1 MDIEKII
8 DGIVLA
14 EGGYINDPKDA
25 GGATRYG
32 ITESVAKANG
42 YQGDMKEL
50 PMTFAR
56 QVYKNQYY
64 LVPKFDQVAAIAPEV
79 AAELIDIGVNMG
91 TGFAK
96 TTLQGALNFL
106 NRQGSDYRDI
116 AEDGAIGA
124 GTIAALSALVAKR
137 GMAGQKM
144 LLKTIII
151 MRGARY
157 LAICQGNP
165 VQEAFLYGW
174 LDGRVHFTV

>member
-8 DGIVLA
+8 DGIIAA
-14 EGGYINDPKDA
+14 EGGYVNDPKDA

-32 ITESVAKANG
+32 ITEAVAKANG

-50 PMTFAR
+50 PMIFAR

-64 LVPKFDQVAAIAPEV
+64 LTPKFDQVGAIAPEV

-106 NRQGSDYRDI
+106 NRQGSDYKDI
-116 AEDGAIGA
+116 AEDGGIGA
-124 GTIAALSALVAKR
+124 GTIAALTALVARR

-157 LAICQGNP
+157 LAICKGNP
-165 VQEAFLYGW
+165 VQEDFLYGW
-174 LDGRVHFTV
+174 LDSRVHFTV

>member
-8 DGIVLA
+8 DGILAA
-14 EGGYINDPKDA
+14 EGGYTNNVKDA

-32 ITESVAKANG
+32 ITEAVARANG
-42 YQGDMKEL
+42 YAGDMKEL
-50 PMTFAR
+50 PILFAR

-64 LVPKFDQVAAIAPEV
+64 LAPRFDQVAAIAPDV

-96 TTLQGALNFL
+96 TTLQEALNFL

-116 AEDGAIGA
+116 AEDGGIGV
-124 GTIAALSALVAKR
+124 GTIAALTALVAKR
-137 GMAGQKM
+137 GVAGQKM

-151 MRGARY
+151 IRGARY
-157 LAICQGNP
+157 LAICKGNP